1 MGLVSY
7 LLIILAA
14 TTQLLPL
21 LISFTPLLQESHYL
35 LESTLFVM
43 SNIYVTEPAT
53 HGKVILKTTV
63 GEIEI
68 ELWSKE
74 APKACRNFVQLCMEG
89 YYNDTSFH
97 RLVRG
102 FIVQGGDPTGTGE
115 GGESIYGQPFKTEIH
130 SRLSFNRRGLVGMAC
145 LEENMNGSQFFFTLG
160 SATELTGKH
169 TLFGRV
175 AGETLFNMLRLGEGD
190 VGRNERPLRLHRI
203 VSTYR
208 HHTFDREGHLGANEL
223 Y

>member
-1 MGLVSY
+1 
-7 LLIILAA
+7 
-14 TTQLLPL
+14 
-21 LISFTPLLQESHYL
+21 
-35 LESTLFVM
+35 M

-190 VGRNERPLRLHRI
+190 
-203 VSTYR
+203 R
-208 HHTFDREGHLGANEL
+208 HHTFDREGHLGANAHLLRYTTLPFWNVQYEAF
-223 Y
+223 YAYD